1 MGWLVAAGAGVTG
14 TALVAK
20 RARKMAPV
28 APELR
33 SPLLYVPLN
42 INALTRP
49 LLKQLSAARTND
61 PAGVKV
67 TTHHVPRGAGEA
79 ATRLLVCE
87 RAGSSGVRPVLF
99 WMHGGGYV
107 LGTPEQDMT
116 FIERLLARFDIVVA
130 TVDYRLAPDHPYPA
144 PLDDCHAALSWVVDQ
159 AEDLGVD
166 TTRVIIGGQSAGG
179 GLAAALVQRTV
190 DQGPIKPIFQ
200 VLVYP
205 MLDAMTVA
213 RKDDSGTGDF
223 IWTSDSNRY
232 GWQSYLGRDPT
243 SGNYPPYAVSAART
257 DLSRLPPAWL
267 GVGTLDLFHAED
279 LAYARRLKQAGVDC
293 ELYEVDGAYHAFNVL
308 CPDAEPT
315 RRFNESMFV
324 AIERALS

>member
-1 MGWLVAAGAGVTG
+1 
-14 TALVAK
+14 
-20 RARKMAPV
+20 MAPV

-33 SPLLYVPLN
+33 SPLLYAPWN

-61 PAGVKV
+61 ATGIRV
-67 TTHHVPRGAGEA
+67 TTHHVPRSAGEP
-79 ATRLLVCE
+79 ATPLLVCE
-87 RAGSSGVRPVLF
+87 RIGSSGARPVLF

-107 LGTPEQDMT
+107 LGTPHQDMT

-144 PLDDCHAALSWVVDQ
+144 PLDDCHAALSWLVDN

-166 TTRVIIGGQSAGG
+166 TTRVMIGGQSAGG

-190 DQGPIKPIFQ
+190 DQGPVKPIFQ

-213 RKDDSGTGDF
+213 RKDDGGTGNF
-223 IWTSDSNRY
+223 IWTSSSNRY
-232 GWQSYLGRDPT
+232 GWQSYLGSDPT
-243 SGNYPPYAVSAART
+243 SGNYPSYAVSAART
-257 DLSRLPPAWL
+257 DLSGLQPAWL

-279 LAYARRLKQAGVDC
+279 VAYVRRLKQAGVDC

-308 CPDAEPT
+308 CPDSEPT
-315 RRFNESMFV
+315 KRFNESMF
-324 AIERALS
+324 AAMERALR